1 MRIWLATT
9 LAALSVLTSPS
20 IQAAELRVLS
30 GNGARAAVSELC
42 AAFERATGHK
52 VIIHFEV
59 NSALRGKIEAG
70 EPFDVAVLNP
80 QPLDAVIKQGK
91 VLPETRAVIG
101 RIGLGAGVQAGA
113 AKPDISSVEAFKT
126 TLLNVK
132 SVAFPGEGASGIY
145 FTRVVDRL
153 GIAADM
159 KPKMRPMPAED
170 TVEVV
175 ARGEVDLVVVVASR
189 ISGVAGIDY
198 VGLIPADLQTMIG
211 FATGVSAASKEQEAA
226 RALVRFLTAPSA
238 APVLKRM
245 GIEPFVL

>member
-1 MRIWLATT
+1 M
-9 LAALSVLTSPS
+9 LTSS
-20 IQAAELRVLS
+20 AAQAAGLRVLS

-52 VIIHFEV
+52 VIVHFEV
-59 NSALRGKIEAG
+59 NSALRSKIEAG
-70 EPFDVAVLNP
+70 ENFDVAVLNP
-80 QPLDAVIKQGK
+80 HPLDAVIKQGK
-91 VLPETRAVIG
+91 IVPETRAVIG
-101 RIGLGAGVQAGA
+101 RIGLGAGVRAGTP
-113 AKPDISSVEAFKT
+113 KPDISSAAAFKT
-126 TLLNVK
+126 ALLNIK
-132 SVAFPGEGASGIY
+132 SVAFPGEGESGIY
-145 FTRVVDRL
+145 FAGLVDRL
-153 GIAADM
+153 GIAAEM
-159 KPKMRPMPAED
+159 KPKMRPMPARD

-189 ISGVAGIDY
+189 IVGVAGIDY

-211 FATGVSAASKEQEAA
+211 FTAGVSAASKDQEGA